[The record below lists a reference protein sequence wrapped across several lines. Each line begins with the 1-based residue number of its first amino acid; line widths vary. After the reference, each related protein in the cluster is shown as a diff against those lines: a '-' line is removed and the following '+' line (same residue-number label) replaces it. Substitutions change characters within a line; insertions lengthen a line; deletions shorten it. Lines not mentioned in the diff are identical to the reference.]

1 MLIEIP
7 GPVFKCKDDENI
19 FFSRL
24 SEIPGF
30 DSATGKGENL
40 YLTLSENTGETV
52 LAELQEICNMWGT
65 TFKVLEE

>member
-7 GPVFKCKDDENI
+7 GPVFKCEEDENI

-30 DSATGKGENL
+30 DSVNGKGLNL
-40 YLTLSENTGETV
+40 YLTLAENPDESI
-52 LAELQEICNMWGT
+52 LEALQEICNMWGT
-65 TFKVLEE
+65 TFKVLD